1 VRFRQKEKLKIPKRS
16 YSELFQSP
24 EVKEKKKSEKL
35 SELTHVVF
43 IVLPTNVEE

>member
-24 EVKEKKKSEKL
+24 EVKEKRRVKIVR
-35 SELTHVVF
+35 THTLGFHCVAKN
-43 IVLPTNVEE
+43 IEE